1 MGMIEK
7 LRVKAIY
14 DDFVKSVSL
23 TDEQIRILDMLIN
36 RETIVKI
43 SMEIGVCERTIG
55 YEIKKIK
62 KLYNDY
68 YNLQLTKA
76 LLLMG

>member
-1 MGMIEK
+1 MVEK
-7 LRVKAIY
+7 LRINAIY
-14 DDFVKSVSL
+14 KDFIKEVHL
-23 TDEQIRILDMLIN
+23 TDEQIRILDMYIN

-43 SMEIGVCERTIG
+43 AMEIGVSQRTVS

-68 YNLQLTKA
+68 VFLQTWKTI
-76 LLLMG
+76 LLN